1 MPECPC
7 AVCAKRLADAAE
19 ETNQGKVLRLDLER
33 VQNRIGELM
42 RQISSDESPLSE
54 NWQQLRAAVR
64 ENKRLQQRE
73 GLDDG
78 VGVFA
83 LR

>member
-7 AVCAKRLADAAE
+7 AVCAKRLSDAAE
-19 ETNQGKVLRLDLER
+19 ETNQGKVLRLDQER
-33 VQNRIGELM
+33 VNDRIHELM
-42 RQISSDESPLSE
+42 NKISADEPHTSE
-54 NWQQLRAAVR
+54 NWHQLRAEVR
-64 ENKRLQQRE
+64 KNKRLQQQQE
-73 GLDDG
+73 LDDG